1 MNNRAFMAMTVLG
14 GLLSA
19 ALSLL
24 HLFPIPGIAL
34 ISYFASLPLFLLG
47 LGIGLR
53 PLYGAGL
60 IATALV
66 LFVAGPIVSAE
77 FFVFSVVGPA
87 LILSRA
93 LLNRKSSSGKI
104 SWYPSSLL
112 LRDLTYMSGG
122 IMLLA
127 LAAYIYLMQGNNVTD
142 LVRTLFEALDPQN
155 HMREME
161 PVFVKI
167 FPLLPG
173 FFAFS
178 WTIMMLI
185 NASFA
190 QGLLIRFKRN
200 LRPSPSFEDLD
211 APKSFLILLGLSLL
225 LSLVGVGYVEL
236 LGKNASFVLIFPFF
250 LIGLGLIHQ
259 WFHKSKFS
267 TAGLTIFYFLLFV
280 FLWPAIF
287 VILLGILKPWLEKLT
302 LAK

>member
-1 MNNRAFMAMTVLG
+1 MAITIVG

-19 ALSLL
+19 ALSLF
-24 HLFPIPGIAL
+24 HLLPTPGLAL
-34 ISYFASLPLFLLG
+34 ISYFAALPLFLLG

-60 IATALV
+60 IATALI
-66 LFVAGPIVSAE
+66 LLIAGPIVSAE

-87 LILSRA
+87 LILNRA
-93 LLNRKSSSGKI
+93 LLNRKTSSGKVA
-104 SWYPSSLL
+104 WYPSSLL
-112 LRDLTYMSGG
+112 LRDLTLMSGG

-127 LAAYIYLMQGNNVTD
+127 LGAYIYLMQGSNVAD
-142 LVRTLFEALDPQN
+142 LVKTLFKTIDPQN
-155 HMREME
+155 HMREIE
-161 PVFVKI
+161 PIFVKI

-200 LRPSPSFEDLD
+200 LRPSPSFEDLE

-225 LSLVGVGYVEL
+225 LSVVGVGYVEL
-236 LGKNASFVLIFPFF
+236 LGKNVAFVFIFPFF
-250 LIGLGLIHQ
+250 LIGLGFIHQ
-259 WFHKSKFS
+259 WLHKSKFS
-267 TAGLTIFYFLLFV
+267 MAWLTLFYFFLFV

-287 VILLGILKPWLEKLT
+287 VILLGILKPWLEKMT
-302 LAK
+302 LSK